1 MCIGIPMQVVEPRSR
16 YALCRA
22 DGESREVDMI
32 LVGEQPAGTW
42 VLVFLDAAREVIGAE
57 DAARI
62 GDALRALAL
71 VAQGETDVDHLFADL
86 TGREPELPE
95 HLRPQHSAGSAPYN
109 GISPHPVP
117 LPTGEGTPEQGGSR
131 ATPSPLPSASACGC
145 GHFEVASSPRRAC
158 AGEGQGDGW
167 NPRTLSSP
175 ADCR

>member
-1 MCIGIPMQVVEPRSR
+1 MCIGIPMQVAEPRSR

-42 VLVFLDAAREVIGAE
+42 VLVFLGAAREVIAGE

-71 VAQGETDVDHLFADL
+71 IAQGETDVDHLFADL

-95 HLRPQHSAGSAPYN
+95 HLRPHTSLPPKVAKSASGL
-109 GISPHPVP
+109 GG
-117 LPTGEGTPEQGGSR
+117 GEGDAFTTGTPGL
-131 ATPSPLPSASACGC
+131 PLPSA
-145 GHFEVASSPRRAC
+145 
-158 AGEGQGDGW
+158 GEGGGEG
-167 NPRTLSSP
+167 
-175 ADCR
+175 AFCRNTHSDLV